1 MLFFTIALFT
11 LFFELYNKLTAIDG
25 TGEHKYHYLE
35 SEDGSVLEN
44 PEKNMES
51 DQKIVKEMN
60 WFRKILFKYIMAI
73 WGIMFERAHSI
84 VVVHGISGPKTW
96 VRFPVCSVF
105 YIVFKISK
113 GWKWRK
119 IQRKYHLEKS
129 LIIDDVD
136 DQFQNILFPCIF
148 RNPSIQFYFFNEFI
162 KFFSL
167 H

>member
-1 MLFFTIALFT
+1 M
-11 LFFELYNKLTAIDG
+11 
-25 TGEHKYHYLE
+25 
-35 SEDGSVLEN
+35 
-44 PEKNMES
+44 
-51 DQKIVKEMN
+51 
-60 WFRKILFKYIMAI
+60 
-73 WGIMFERAHSI
+73 MFERAHSI

-105 YIVFKISK
+105 YILFSSSNNGRNRKSK
-113 GWKWRK
+113 RNYG
-119 IQRKYHLEKS
+119 IEKS

-162 KFFSL
+162 KLLSL